1 VNKIIFPTIVVLTD
15 IPSPYQVETF
25 NALNPVIEGELAV
38 IYVRQTDSMRQWSM
52 PELHHQYCFL
62 NQKEL
67 KKAKNWI
74 SYAELVIF
82 CGYRTILL
90 QNLIALRQRV
100 HRAWAF
106 WGERPGFIAKGKLG
120 KLVRIVSQ
128 HRIRRAGIPIWGIG
142 AWAVDAYTKEM
153 GRNHLYLNVPYFSNL
168 RCFLKINRSCPL
180 SNEPVRF
187 LFSGS
192 LTKRKGSDLLV
203 RAFVA
208 LLREGV
214 QAKLTFLGS
223 GPLEQPLRKAAALA
237 GGSIEFLGFRQWQE
251 LPDIYARSDVLCAPS
266 RYDGWG
272 LVVAEG
278 LAGGMPVIATDRMG
292 AARELITKENG
303 WLVRAGSMED
313 LIDAMRQAAHQPLQ
327 ARQAAIEAARIVAL
341 KQNLDHGTTQI
352 KNAVTLSIAECARLG
367 MS

>member
-1 VNKIIFPTIVVLTD
+1 VKRTILPKVVVLTD

-25 NALNPVIEGELAV
+25 NALDPVIEGGLAV
-38 IYVRQTDSMRQWSM
+38 IYVRETVPIRQWSI
-52 PELHHQYCFL
+52 PELHHQCCFL
-62 NQKEL
+62 NRGEL
-67 KKAKNWI
+67 EKAQRWVCC
-74 SYAELVIF
+74 ADLVIF
-82 CGYRTILL
+82 CGYRATLL
-90 QNLIALRQRV
+90 QKLIALRQRV

-120 KLVRIVSQ
+120 QLLRIVSQ

-142 AWAVDAYTKEM
+142 AWAVDAYIKEM
-153 GRNHLYLNVPYFSNL
+153 GQTHLYLNVPYFSNL
-168 RCFLKINRSCPL
+168 GCFLEIKRPFPSY
-180 SNEPVRF
+180 NEPVRF

-192 LTKRKGSDLLV
+192 LTKRKGADLLL

-214 QAKLTFLGS
+214 EAKLTILGS
-223 GPLEQPLRKAAALA
+223 GPLDQPLRRAAARA
-237 GGSIEFLGFRQWQE
+237 GGSVEFLGFRQWQE

-272 LVVAEG
+272 LVVPEG
-278 LAGGMPVIATDRMG
+278 LASGMPVIATDRMG

-303 WLVRAGSMED
+303 WLVRAGSVKD
-313 LIDAMRQAAHQPLQ
+313 LVDAMRQAAHQPLL
-327 ARQAAIEAARIVAL
+327 ARQAAIEAARIVAI
-341 KQNLDHGTTQI
+341 KHNLDNGIFQI
-352 KNAVTLSIAECARLG
+352 KSAVTLSIAECARLG